1 MRGVIA
7 LTTSSTLELRAP
19 SQLCLEVRFAQ
30 AARTKRASDLA
41 GRDIDSPSSK
51 STSPRTSVVRE
62 ASYLHSQSRRTL
74 DVEMAR
80 DVASALQLLERLLH
94 RNAICQQYMA
104 KSESAVAPARQSS
117 NGQQANHNPARLR
130 HSSRGRGIVA
140 RVVNGIHVRAIT
152 REQACL

>member
-30 AARTKRASDLA
+30 AARTKRASDSA
-41 GRDIDSPSSK
+41 SRDIDSPSSK
-51 STSPRTSVVRE
+51 STSTSVVRE